1 MDLTLVVAL
10 VAIAGWGVTLVRHV
24 MFKRDFYRLKED
36 MKAHTLTNGI
46 DNELWAMFVE
56 RSRKMLSF
64 WR

>member
-46 DNELWAMFVE
+46 DNEL
-56 RSRKMLSF
+56 
-64 WR
+64 